1 MAIQFP
7 ALKPTA
13 RSFKQGT
20 FPTKVYRALSGATV
34 KRNFGNQ
41 AFGFEMQL
49 EFQNIPDASAALIL
63 KHYSDTQGGFQRFT
77 LSDELFAGMTAELR
91 GYAESASTI
100 RWEYAGPP
108 SVSSVPRGNRN
119 TVQVNLIGE
128 LL

>member
-1 MAIQFP
+1 MAIPFP
-7 ALKPTA
+7 AIKPSG
-13 RSFKQGT
+13 RSFKQGA

-34 KRNFGNQ
+34 KRNFGNR
-41 AFGFEMQL
+41 AYGFEMRL
-49 EFQNIPDASAALIL
+49 EFQNISDANAVSIL
-63 KHYSDTQGGFQRFT
+63 DHYNDTQGGFERFT
-77 LSDELFAGMTAELR
+77 LSSELFAGMSVELR

-108 SVSSVPRGNRN
+108 DVSSVAPGNRN